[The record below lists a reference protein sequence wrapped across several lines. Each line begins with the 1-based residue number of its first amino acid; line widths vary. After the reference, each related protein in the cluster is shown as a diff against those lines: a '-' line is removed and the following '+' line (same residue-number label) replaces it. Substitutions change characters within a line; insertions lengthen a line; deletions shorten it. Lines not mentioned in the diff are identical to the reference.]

1 MTIVLFLLGGA
12 AGMGFWNAFAGK
24 YEGDRLDRSLRIPV
38 GRYYLHVHHWLY
50 CLGIM
55 ALVYS
60 FDVAGPGICG
70 FLFGSVVQGFTYRD
84 WYLLV
89 YDRDRGQALYARWRP

>member
-1 MTIVLFLLGGA
+1 MTLVLFVAGGA
-12 AGMGFWNAFAGK
+12 AGVVFWNAIAGRF
-24 YEGDRLDRSLRIPV
+24 EGDRLERSLRIPV

-55 ALVYS
+55 ALLYS
-60 FDVAGPGICG
+60 CGVAGPGLCG
-70 FLFGSVVQGFTYRD
+70 FLSGSVAQGLTYRD

-89 YDRDRGQALYARWRP
+89 YDRDKGETLYSRWRS